1 MFRKT
6 FAALAVAVVALV
18 ASPVAAIAAPSSSC
32 AGVKTE
38 GYANGVTVTVDSPT
52 VGPGGTVQVVWSD
65 GYFVDSSP
73 VTIEVE
79 GNNAAEALIETSTG
93 SGSGSLAT
101 TASAT
106 GGLTASV
113 TLPTNATGSY
123 AITAV
128 STQSCGGVEVS
139 VVNPA
144 GTGSGAEVL
153 AFTGGTLPVVLIVT
167 GAGALVFGAI
177 LLMVRIRARRHLHE

>member
-18 ASPVAAIAAPSSSC
+18 ASPVAAIAAPAASC
-32 AGVKTE
+32 AGVQPE

-52 VGPGGTVQVVWSD
+52 TGPGGTVQVVWSD
-65 GYFVDSSP
+65 GYFENNSP

-79 GNNAAEALIETSTG
+79 GNNSSEALIETPTGARTG
-93 SGSGSLAT
+93 SLDT
-101 TASAT
+101 TASET

-123 AITAV
+123 SITAT

-139 VVNPA
+139 VTETA
-144 GTGSGAEVL
+144 GGGTGAEVL

-167 GAGALVFGAI
+167 AAGALVFGAI
-177 LLMVRIRARRHLHE
+177 LLLVRARARRHLHE